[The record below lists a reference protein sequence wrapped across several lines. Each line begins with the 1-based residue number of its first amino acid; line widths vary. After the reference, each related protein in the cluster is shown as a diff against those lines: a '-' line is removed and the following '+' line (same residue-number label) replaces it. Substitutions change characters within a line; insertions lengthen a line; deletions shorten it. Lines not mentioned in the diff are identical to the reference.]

1 MRWDT
6 EQLVIDHSHAELV
19 QRLIAKVRHSF
30 AVSCCLYFS
39 QHELLPASRLTDYC
53 TTVESLSLFACAPG

>member
-19 QRLIAKVRHSF
+19 QRLIAKVRLSLSLSP
-30 AVSCCLYFS
+30 ALPVSLPPS
-39 QHELLPASRLTDYC
+39 LSLSHHELLPAVPLI
-53 TTVESLSLFACAPG
+53 